1 MSAGTQAASEKA
13 SCRRNQSNQS
23 RERVSQAEQ
32 LLRLR
37 DWLLPSGRILVDGN
51 RHGNTKWEPSDLIWL
66 ALCWGW
72 AESKKVTDAFETARD
87 QCRLLGIK
95 PLGTYQGFMNAL
107 VSWTDRMMPVL
118 WQLLHQRMRDI
129 GGELWQIGGWVPIG
143 FDGSRSSAPRTTSNE
158 KMFCAANYGRGKT
171 AQYRK
176 KQTKGM
182 RRRKNEKNKP
192 EPQEPQVWSTLLWH
206 MGLRLPWMWRLGP
219 SNSSERAHV
228 LEMLDAGDFPK
239 NTLFCGDAGFIGYP
253 FWARLVASG
262 CHFLIRVGANVRLL
276 TESTRCTITQ
286 EGRVLC
292 WPKAARQSGQAP
304 LRLRLFRVK
313 IGNTSVWML
322 TSVLEPSRLTRSQA
336 IRLYKIRWGI
346 EVELR
351 GLKQTLD
358 RARLRCR
365 NGRRL
370 LAELNWSIMAMAV
383 AELFALKEQLAPARA
398 KPNPKSPT
406 FDPQRRSLAQ
416 TMRALRSC
424 LSNLR
429 DTPPTGLDLPTR
441 LRLAVTDNYIRRST
455 KHARYRPRNPDK
467 KPLGDPQ
474 ITTLPRKDKKLLV
487 AFKSKLVA

>member
-1 MSAGTQAASEKA
+1 MSAGKQAASETA
-13 SCRRNQSNQS
+13 SCSRNPSNQS
-23 RERVSQAEQ
+23 RKPVSHAEQ

-37 DWLLPSGRILVDGN
+37 DWLLPSGRILVDAD
-51 RHGNTKWEPSDLIWL
+51 RHGNTKWAATDLIWL

-72 AESKKVTDAFETARD
+72 AEPKRVTDAFETARD
-87 QCRLLGIK
+87 QCRLLGIT

-118 WQLLHQRMRDI
+118 WRLLHQRMREI
-129 GGELWQIGGWVPIG
+129 GGAFWQIDGWVPVG

-171 AQYRK
+171 ARYRK

-192 EPQEPQVWSTLLWH
+192 QPQEPQVWTTLLWH

-219 SNSSERAHV
+219 SNSGERAHV
-228 LEMLDAGDFPK
+228 LEMLDVGDFPK

-262 CHFLIRVGANVRLL
+262 RHFLIRVGANVRLL
-276 TESTRCTITQ
+276 TESTRCTITR

-292 WPKAARQSGQAP
+292 WPKVARRSGQAP
-304 LRLRLFRVK
+304 LQLRLFRVNVGK
-313 IGNTSVWML
+313 TSVWML
-322 TSVLEPSRLTRSQA
+322 TNVLERSRLTRSQA

-346 EVELR
+346 EVEFR

-383 AELFALKEQLAPARA
+383 AELFALKEQLTPARA
-398 KPNPKSPT
+398 KPNPKSST
-406 FDPQRRSLAQ
+406 ADPPRRSLAQ
-416 TMRALRSC
+416 TMRAIRSC
-424 LSNLR
+424 LTNLR
-429 DTPPTGLDLPTR
+429 DTPPSGLDLPTR
-441 LRLAVTDNYIRRST
+441 LRLAVTDSYIRRST

-467 KPLGDPQ
+467 KPLGDPT
-474 ITTLPRKDKKLLV
+474 ITVLPRQDRKLLD
-487 AFKSKLVA
+487 ALTSKLVA